1 MTSAGGSADISFLAG
16 LSNGFAAPG
25 GVSADGAAPT
35 GFVLGPAARDARLPF
50 DSIPSDPRLL
60 ELRPLLRRTILKID
74 NGP

>member
-25 GVSADGAAPT
+25 GVSADGAAST

-50 DSIPSDPRLL
+50 DSIPLTLVCSSRALYCAAQSQ
-60 ELRPLLRRTILKID
+60 K
-74 NGP
+74 